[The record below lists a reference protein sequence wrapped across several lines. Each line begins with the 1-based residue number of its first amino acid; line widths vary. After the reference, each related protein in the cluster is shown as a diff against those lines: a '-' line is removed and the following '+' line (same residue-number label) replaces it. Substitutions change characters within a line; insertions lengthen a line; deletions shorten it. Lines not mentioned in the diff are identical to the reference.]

1 MQGSITEAILT
12 IASIIAVT
20 VVAVAFM
27 QNMASLSAAQTAVA
41 SASES
46 SILTS
51 IKIIFATNCSSNVVK
66 AWVKNVGASS
76 IPPGYISSFNVFFG
90 PKGKF
95 DLIPYNRH
103 TPPYWNYTIVTEIDN
118 DGDLDPGETLEIT
131 IVIPYTLSEGDYFLR
146 VVTHNGIS
154 YNYFFSIGGD

>member
-27 QNMASLSAAQTAVA
+27 QNMTSLSAAQTAVA
-41 SASES
+41 STSKD

-51 IKIIFATNCSSNVVK
+51 IKVVFATNYSSNVVK
-66 AWVKNVGASS
+66 AWVKNIGVSS
-76 IPPGYISSFNVFFG
+76 ISPGYISSFNVFFG

-95 DLIPYNRH
+95 DLIPYNR
-103 TPPYWNYTIVTEIDN
+103 EK
-118 DGDLDPGETLEIT
+118 LLK
-131 IVIPYTLSEGDYFLR
+131 
-146 VVTHNGIS
+146 
-154 YNYFFSIGGD
+154 